1 MDVNKIF
8 KYVNNVEI
16 KKEEVEAT
24 PESQEVTQDELM
36 AKIMEQ
42 MNAIQDEKEA
52 LLKQLEEAETKQ
64 RDIKAERS
72 AEDTLEAIS
81 KALNIPSNES

>member
-8 KYVNNVEI
+8 KYVNSVEI
-16 KKEEVEAT
+16 KKEEAPETQEA
-24 PESQEVTQDELM
+24 SEVTQDEVM

-42 MNAIQDEKEA
+42 MNAIQDEKED

-64 RDIKAERS
+64 RDTEAERS
-72 AEDTLEAIS
+72 AKDTLTAIA
-81 KALNIPSNES
+81 KALNIGE